1 MKYVKLNNSVQM
13 PQLGLGTYQSTDP
26 TQCME
31 TILDATALG
40 YRMIDTAQAYGNEV
54 PIGQALAKCGVP
66 RKELFIVTKVWFKN
80 YENARESVLRSMKN
94 LQVDYLDMVLLH
106 WPFGNTYKAWR
117 ELEELYAECKIRAIG
132 VSNYTPNLLVDLVQY
147 NKVTPAV
154 NQIETHLQCQQADC
168 RKWMDRLGI
177 QHMGYSP
184 FGQGR
189 VDDMFK
195 DPAVVALC
203 EKYGKTPRQV
213 ALRYQIQMGVVLIP
227 KTTSHERLAENID
240 IFDFEL
246 SQAEMKSLA
255 KMDKQ
260 QPLIGNSQDP
270 SMVEE
275 SLSWS

>member
-13 PQLGLGTYQSTDP
+13 PQLGLGTFQSTDP

-40 YRMIDTAQAYGNEV
+40 YRLIDTAQAYGNEV
-54 PIGQALAKCGVP
+54 AIGKALDKCGVP

-117 ELEELYAECKIRAIG
+117 ELEELNAECKVRSIG

-154 NQIETHLQCQQADC
+154 NQIETHLYAQQTDC

-184 FGQGR
+184 FGQGCI
-189 VDDMFK
+189 DDMFK
-195 DPAVVALC
+195 AQPVMALA
-203 EKYGKTPRQV
+203 EKYGKTPRQI
-213 ALRYQIQMGVVLIP
+213 ALRYQLQMGVVLIP
-227 KTTSHERLAENID
+227 KTVSHEHLAENID

-246 SQAEMKSLA
+246 SQAEMKTLA
-255 KMDKQ
+255 KMDKN

-270 SMVEE
+270 GMVEA
-275 SLSWS
+275 SLSW